1 MENAHKFGS
10 VVLLG
15 PPNAGKSTLLN
26 ALLGQKLA
34 IVTAKPQTTRNRI
47 SGILTRDDAQVVF
60 LDTPGVHRVGGPM
73 NRMLLTSAWNAAA
86 QADVWVILLDADKY
100 VRKPDLLDTEAD
112 PLKTGAASFAGPLI
126 LALNKVD
133 AVGDK
138 KRLLPLM
145 EKVSRIWPRA
155 ELMPISAAKGDGL
168 DALLARVLEHLPEGP
183 PAFPEDQLSTAPL
196 RFLASEVVRE
206 KLFMALRQEVPYG
219 VAVEIENWLEE
230 PGLTRIG
237 ALIHVAKEGHKA
249 MVIGKGG
256 SVLKEVGR
264 QARLELKE
272 LIGGKVHLEL
282 WVKVRRDWTED
293 PAFLRS
299 MGLGE

>member
-1 MENAHKFGS
+1 MENAHKFGT

-26 ALLGQKLA
+26 SLLGQKVA

-60 LDTPGVHRVGGPM
+60 LDTPGVHRVGGRM
-73 NRMLLTSAWNAAA
+73 NRMLLTAAWNAAA
-86 QADVWVILLDADKY
+86 QAEVWVIILDSDKY

-112 PLKTGAASFAGPLI
+112 PLKEGAASFAGPLI
-126 LALNKVD
+126 VALNKVD

-138 KRLLPLM
+138 SRLLPLM
-145 EKVSRIWPRA
+145 DRVSRIWPRA
-155 ELMPISAAKGDGL
+155 EVMPISAAKGLGL
-168 DALLARVLEHLPEGP
+168 PEFLARVLSFLPEGP
-183 PAFPEDQLSTAPL
+183 PAYPEDQLSTAPL
-196 RFLASEVVRE
+196 RFMAAEVVRE

-219 VAVEIENWLEE
+219 VAVEIETWQEDA
-230 PGLTRIG
+230 GVVRIG
-237 ALIHVAKEGHKA
+237 ALIHVAREGHKA

-256 SVLKEVGR
+256 AVLKEVGR

-272 LIGGKVHLEL
+272 LIGSKVHLEL
-282 WVKVRRDWTED
+282 WVKVRRDWPDD

-299 MGLGE
+299 LGLGE

>member
-1 MENAHKFGS
+1 MEKAHKFGT
-10 VVLLG
+10 VVILG

-26 ALLGQKLA
+26 ALLGQKVA
-34 IVTAKPQTTRNRI
+34 IVTAKPQTTRNQI

-73 NRMLLTSAWNAAA
+73 NRLLLTSAWNAAA
-86 QADVWVILLDADKY
+86 MAEVWVILLDADKY

-112 PLKTGAASFAGPLI
+112 PLRTGAASYAGPLI
-126 LALNKVD
+126 VALNKVD
-133 AVGDK
+133 LVGDK
-138 KRLLPLM
+138 SRLLPLM
-145 EKVSRIWPRA
+145 EKVSRIWPRG
-155 ELMPISAAKGDGL
+155 EVMPLSAAKGVGQ
-168 DALLARVLEHLPEGP
+168 AEFLARVLDFLPEGP
-183 PAFPEDQLSTAPL
+183 PAYPEDQLSTAPL
-196 RFLASEVVRE
+196 RFMAAEVVRE

-219 VAVEIENWLEE
+219 VAVEIEQWEE
-230 PGLTRIG
+230 QPGLTRIG
-237 ALIHVAKEGHKA
+237 ALIHVAKDGHKA

-299 MGLGE
+299 LGLGE

>member
-1 MENAHKFGS
+1 MKNAHKFGS

-26 ALLGQKLA
+26 RLLGQKLA
-34 IVTAKPQTTRNRI
+34 IVTSKPQTTRNRI

-86 QADVWVILLDADKY
+86 SADVWVILLDAAAY

-112 PLKTGAASFAGPLI
+112 PLKSGSASFAGPLI
-126 LALNKVD
+126 LVLNKVD

-138 KRLLPLM
+138 ARLLPLM

-155 ELMPISAAKGDGL
+155 EVMPISATKGDGVP
-168 DALLARVLEHLPEGP
+168 ALLDRVLSFLPEGP

-196 RFLASEVVRE
+196 RFLAAEVVRE

-219 VAVEIENWLEE
+219 VAVEIEQWQEE
-230 PGLTRIG
+230 PGLVRVG

-272 LIGGKVHLEL
+272 LIGSKVHLEL
-282 WVKVRRDWTED
+282 WVKVRRDWPED

-299 MGLGE
+299 LGLGE

>member
-1 MENAHKFGS
+1 MENTHKFGS

-26 ALLGQKLA
+26 RLLGQKVA
-34 IVTAKPQTTRNRI
+34 IVSAKPQTTRNRI

-73 NRMLLTSAWNAAA
+73 NRLLLTSAWNAAA

-100 VRKPDLLDTEAD
+100 VRKPELLDTEGD

-138 KRLLPLM
+138 ARLLPLM
-145 EKVSRIWPRA
+145 ERTSKIWPRA
-155 ELMPISAAKGDGL
+155 EVMPISAAKGDGL
-168 DALLARVLEHLPEGP
+168 PAFLDRVLSFLPEGP
-183 PAFPEDQLSTAPL
+183 PAYPEDQLSTAPL
-196 RFLASEVVRE
+196 RFMAAEVVRE
-206 KLFMALRQEVPYG
+206 KLFIALRQEVPYG
-219 VAVEIENWLEE
+219 VAVEIEQWEE
-230 PGLTRIG
+230 QAGLVRIG
-237 ALIHVAKEGHKA
+237 ALIHVAKDGHKA

-272 LIGGKVHLEL
+272 LIGSKVHLEM
-282 WVKVRRDWTED
+282 WVKVRKDWTED

-299 MGLGE
+299 LGLGE